1 MVGAMVVGRIVCGHV
16 AAVGR
21 HSRCGWRWSSVQ
33 AMGFERDDVV
43 AALRATQNNRGMA
56 VNRLLQMSSS

>member
-1 MVGAMVVGRIVCGHV
+1 MLFAATLLRSV
-16 AAVGR
+16 AAHRDAAGGV
-21 HSRCGWRWSSVQ
+21 WSSVQ